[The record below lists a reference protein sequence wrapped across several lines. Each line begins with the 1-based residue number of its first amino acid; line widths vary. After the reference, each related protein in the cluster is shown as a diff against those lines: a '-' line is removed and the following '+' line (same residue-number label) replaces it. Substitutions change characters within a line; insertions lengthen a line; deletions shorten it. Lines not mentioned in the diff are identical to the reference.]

1 VSRFGL
7 FDKKAPKI
15 MYQLMQDFPELTA
28 EDAAA
33 IVGNAGHECDG
44 FRTLQEVTPL
54 VPGSLGGWGWMQWT
68 GPRRRAFNAWVKRKG
83 FDPSSFE
90 ANYSFL
96 FRELAGHEE
105 ENGARALANT
115 MKAEGIAN
123 KVRAFERT
131 FLRAGIKH
139 YDSRVVYANRALEA
153 WHKSDKKHKENTTML
168 NTILTRGTAIKY
180 VATFI
185 AGGMAAVGFEIPPVL
200 VSLVQNL
207 FM

>member
-1 VSRFGL
+1 MARYEL

-15 MYQLMQDFPELTA
+15 MYQLMQDFPEIGP

-33 IVGNAGHECDG
+33 IVGNAGHECNG
-44 FRTLQEVTPL
+44 FRTLQEISPL

-68 GPRRRAFNAWVKRKG
+68 GPRRRAFNRWVERKG

-96 FRELAGHEE
+96 YRELAGHEE
-105 ENGARALANT
+105 ENGARAIQVTINAQGL
-115 MKAEGIAN
+115 AN
-123 KVRAFERT
+123 KVKAFEKQ

-139 YDSRVVYANRALEA
+139 YDSRIVYARRALEA
-153 WHKSDKKHKENTTML
+153 WNKSDKSSKENKPML

-180 VATFI
+180 VVTFI
-185 AGGMAAVGFEIPPVL
+185 AGGMAAIGFEVPPAIISIIS
-200 VSLVQNL
+200 SL
-207 FM
+207 F